1 MKRIIKISTI
11 VLAILFSTNAKAAI
25 YPIIN
30 LEGSKVLQVD
40 LNDWTDSSVKI
51 TLRDLSGNILYSD
64 KSTNRQLLNRK
75 YNLESLPVGSYQ
87 LIVEGGNKKS
97 IHTLAV
103 GINKI
108 TTNNI
113 EDVLIFKPTIN
124 VTEDYLEINHLALGK
139 KVEISILDNNGVFFS
154 RSFKGESTI
163 NTRFD
168 ISDLPAGN
176 YLVSLNSENQYET
189 KEFTK

>member
-30 LEGSKVLQVD
+30 LEGSKVLHVD